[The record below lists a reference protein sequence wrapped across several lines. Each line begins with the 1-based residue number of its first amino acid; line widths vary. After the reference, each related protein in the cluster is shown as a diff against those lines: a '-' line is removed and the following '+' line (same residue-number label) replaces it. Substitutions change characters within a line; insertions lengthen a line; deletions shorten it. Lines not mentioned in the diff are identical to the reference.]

1 MRKVLLS
8 ILVFFLVSLLAIS
21 PVWAKS
27 YSFKLHSEASLNG
40 VTLKPGKYK
49 VHLNG
54 DDEAEIFRMGK
65 FMTKAKVELKPLVN
79 GDLPNSTK
87 VKGGQ
92 LQEIRLKKQC
102 VVFIG

>member
-1 MRKVLLS
+1 MRNVLLS

-40 VTLKPGKYK
+40 VSLEPGSYK

-54 DDEAEIFRMGK
+54 DDEAEIFKRGK
-65 FMTKAKVELKPLVN
+65 LVAKAKAELKPLVN
-79 GDLPNSTK
+79 GDPPNSTK

-92 LQEIRLKKQC
+92 LQEIRFKKQC
-102 VVFIG
+102 LVFVG